1 MINLENLKE
10 PTFIESNWDTQYKE
24 LVSLYEDTAGVALSK
39 GQIESILLGIFAY
52 RENLL
57 RIMINDIAKQNL
69 LAYAKGEILDHL
81 GSLLGVQRLESSP
94 AITILRFY
102 FENLSEQILISK
114 GTRVGSKD
122 NKVMFET
129 DSDITVG
136 PNTQYIDISATCT
149 EEGETGNG
157 YIQGQISEMVDII
170 PYVKKVENI
179 SISYGGSDVESDEHF
194 RSRIQV
200 APESFSTAGTVGGY
214 KYYTLTAHQDIV
226 DAAVWSDIPGEV
238 KIAPLLKDG
247 KIPDPEFL
255 EMIQSRLSSDKI
267 RPLTDRV
274 VVEAP
279 EFIYYDIDAELYLYS
294 SYSMLSDTILS
305 SANEKLEKYIKS
317 KKEKLGQDI
326 VPEQIIAELQNI
338 QGVYRVVLNEPDFIE
353 VKKNQVAFCNNIS
366 LKVAGSIN
374 E

>member
-122 NKVMFET
+122 NKVVFET
-129 DSDITVG
+129 DSDVTVA

-149 EEGETGNG
+149 EKGEIGNG

-179 SISYGGSDVESDEHF
+179 SISYGGSNIESDEHF
-194 RSRIQV
+194 RERIQI

-214 KYYTLTAHQDIV
+214 KYYTMTAHQDIV
-226 DAAVWSDIPGEV
+226 DVAVWSDCPGEV
-238 KIAPLLKDG
+238 KVAVLLKDG
-247 KIPDPEFL
+247 NLPDSSLL
-255 EMIQSRLSSDKI
+255 EMIEQSLSHEKV
-267 RPLTDRV
+267 RPITDRV
-274 VVEAP
+274 VVLAP
-279 EFIYYDIDAELYLYS
+279 EYVYYSIDIDLYVYR
-294 SYSMLSDTILS
+294 SYLPLSQTILS
-305 SANEKLEKYIKS
+305 TAYEKVEKYVQS
-317 KKEKLGQDI
+317 KKERLGEDI
-326 VPEQIIAELQNI
+326 VPEQVIGLLQNI
-338 QGVYRVVLNEPDFIE
+338 PGVFRVVLNEPDFIE
-353 VKKNQVAFCNNIS
+353 VEKNQVAVCEDVSIE
-366 LKVAGSIN
+366 VAGAY